1 MSCDEKIVNN
11 GRDEKAQRKQY
22 PDYITY
28 LKNREADKFF
38 NQAMIAEVARADAEV
53 MGNDASAANQQ
64 FVMEEPEDLLQL
76 VLGMASPSMFRD
88 LFAGAAAVKKESLA
102 GWFDEKTGGKGP
114 APEGAPLPARIST
127 APLHSINAGKKLAK
141 STTVGQRSL

>member
-53 MGNDASAANQQ
+53 MGNDASAAKYATTKNENLKNAIHLNPYDVEAKRQYQ
-64 FVMEEPEDLLQL
+64 GVGCPKGISDL
-76 VLGMASPSMFRD
+76 
-88 LFAGAAAVKKESLA
+88 E
-102 GWFDEKTGGKGP
+102 GGGVCSIKG
-114 APEGAPLPARIST
+114 IK
-127 APLHSINAGKKLAK
+127 ID
-141 STTVGQRSL
+141 